1 MQLRSVVVDG
11 GKVGSAVRKRKDRC
25 SSLTCAGA
33 CFSQTALASTS
44 FLLVWQAVT
53 SPRKYAI
60 MTRSHRA
67 RTNKTSISHGS
78 TRESGVHR
86 GAQSRD
92 RVRTVWNAW
101 IVVRATGHVLF
112 QICLYHPA
120 LSLPPLTSPLHRFL
134 PILSSILPLHV
145 SPQSFHGP
153 NAAPTLL
160 RPNSDLFNPFG
171 LLRRLFK
178 DP

>member
-33 CFSQTALASTS
+33 CFSQAALASTS

-120 LSLPPLTSPLHRFL
+120 LPLPSLNFTTPSLRPYPEFHPALTR
-134 PILSSILPLHV
+134 V
-145 SPQSFHGP
+145 SPVLPRAERSTYPFATELRSLQPFRS
-153 NAAPTLL
+153 APA
-160 RPNSDLFNPFG
+160 PF
-171 LLRRLFK
+171 
-178 DP
+178 

>member
-92 RVRTVWNAW
+92 RVRMVWNAK
-101 IVVRATGHVLF
+101 IVVRATGPCALPDLSLSPGSIPATINF
-112 QICLYHPA
+112 TTPSLRPYPEFHPA
-120 LSLPPLTSPLHRFL
+120 LTR
-134 PILSSILPLHV
+134 V
-145 SPQSFHGP
+145 SPVLPRAERSTYPFATELRSLQPFRS
-153 NAAPTLL
+153 APA
-160 RPNSDLFNPFG
+160 PF
-171 LLRRLFK
+171 
-178 DP
+178 